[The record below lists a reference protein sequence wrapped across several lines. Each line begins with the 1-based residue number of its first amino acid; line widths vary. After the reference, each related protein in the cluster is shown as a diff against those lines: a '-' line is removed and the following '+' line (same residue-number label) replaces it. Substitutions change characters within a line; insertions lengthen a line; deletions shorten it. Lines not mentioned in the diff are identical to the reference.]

1 MRPAVLLII
10 AIFTLVPAL
19 LMMFS
24 EGRPL
29 ARRLLLGVLIFL
41 APFVLIVA
49 VQLVPAF
56 NGTSPNHG
64 QAWRAVGVFFRRR
77 ASSCHGRCLPHC
89 AGSDAWAAN
98 ILTLRMVAR
107 IRLRHE
113 DDMPTPHPF
122 RCPVRG
128 AMMRG

>member
-64 QAWRAVGVFFRRR
+64 QAWRAVGVFLST
-77 ASSCHGRCLPHC
+77 ASFILP
-89 AGSDAWAAN
+89 WALFAA
-98 ILTLRMVAR
+98 LR
-107 IRLRHE
+107 
-113 DDMPTPHPF
+113 
-122 RCPVRG
+122 G
-128 AMMRG
+128 K